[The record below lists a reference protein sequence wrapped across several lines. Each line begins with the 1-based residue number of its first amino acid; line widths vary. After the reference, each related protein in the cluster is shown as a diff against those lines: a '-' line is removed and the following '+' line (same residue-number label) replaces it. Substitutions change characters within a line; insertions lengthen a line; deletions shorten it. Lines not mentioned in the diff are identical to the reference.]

1 MKKRVISGV
10 FAVLFA
16 VSAVTGISAASDMEL
31 SGELQETFQDET
43 EEKEIPIEE
52 QEPEFSEGDSSEF
65 EESPETDFEQDSAE
79 DYFEVITSADQGV
92 IVFEADLLNL
102 EKSSKTDLSEEE
114 LQQLQEQ
121 EHTFQAGEIVGF
133 YIQPFDGYE
142 CREVMAE
149 SEGENISVTLGEN
162 QKYEFFMPQG
172 QVLLRA
178 EFEKDHEETAEEADI
193 FTDGKETED
202 VAAAA
207 RTVAVK
213 AVAENYKMRAEYA
226 FAYAFRKGVTKLT
239 EVRGASA
246 NLPSKLDA
254 QFG

>member
-10 FAVLFA
+10 FAVLLA

-114 LQQLQEQ
+114 LQQ
-121 EHTFQAGEIVGF
+121 F
-133 YIQPFDGYE
+133 
-142 CREVMAE
+142 
-149 SEGENISVTLGEN
+149 
-162 QKYEFFMPQG
+162 
-172 QVLLRA
+172 
-178 EFEKDHEETAEEADI
+178 EETFEELRIGTLVTGAGAYFSGRRNRRI
-193 FTDGKETED
+193 L
-202 VAAAA
+202 
-207 RTVAVK
+207 
-213 AVAENYKMRAEYA
+213 YSA
-226 FAYAFRKGVTKLT
+226 F
-239 EVRGASA
+239 
-246 NLPSKLDA
+246 
-254 QFG
+254 